1 MGLERIGRRL
11 LRVGEDRDQR
21 SRLYK
26 ERGRGASVEKEDG
39 PHSGPYD
46 GGVEGEGVVSL

>member
-1 MGLERIGRRL
+1 MGLGRSGRRL
-11 LRVGEDRDQR
+11 LRVGEDRDQW

-26 ERGRGASVEKEDG
+26 ERARGGSVETEDG

-46 GGVEGEGVVSL
+46 GAVGGEGVVSL